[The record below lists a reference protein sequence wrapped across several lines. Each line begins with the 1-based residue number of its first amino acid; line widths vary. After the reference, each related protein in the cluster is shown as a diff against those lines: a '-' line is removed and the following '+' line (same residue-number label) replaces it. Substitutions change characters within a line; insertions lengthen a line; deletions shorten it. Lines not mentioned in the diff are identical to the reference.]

1 MVQYGMTLNPKM
13 DWTMNAVLNNLELRG
28 STMGS
33 RQEFKAMI
41 EFVNAKKITPVVSRV
56 VNGLD
61 NLEGINSLFEDM
73 KNGTQ
78 FGKLVIEI
86 AQDRNGSSKL

>member
-78 FGKLVIEI
+78 FGKLIIEI
-86 AQDRNGSSKL
+86 AQDRSGSSKL